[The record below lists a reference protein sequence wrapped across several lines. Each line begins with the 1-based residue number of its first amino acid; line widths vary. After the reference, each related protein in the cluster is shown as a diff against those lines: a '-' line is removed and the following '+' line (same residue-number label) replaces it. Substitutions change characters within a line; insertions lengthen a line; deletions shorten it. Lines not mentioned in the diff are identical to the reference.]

1 MNKTKI
7 HAMSSF
13 FVLAVFLCVLPSRGD
28 GATVSVDCSSA
39 SLQAGVDKAKPGD
52 TVLVSGTCNEN
63 LVVPEHVQKIT
74 LDGQGKATISGTDKA
89 KDTILVYGRGI
100 TIKGLTITG
109 GRDGIQMLMGGT
121 ALVDGNTIEKVG
133 RFGVYVTQHSSS
145 RIVNNT
151 IQNNGQFAISV
162 SGSAF
167 AYIGF
172 LGYLDL
178 MDKTTSPNVIQGN
191 GRAGIHVH
199 RTAYARIAGNTISN
213 NKLNGIEVEG
223 VSHAQIGGNTINGNG
238 GDGIHISENSSVNLG
253 SGKGTRILDLPNV
266 TTAANKGFGISCS
279 EGGSANG
286 SLGSLNGAKGA
297 KDFDNS
303 CADRLRP

>member
-1 MNKTKI
+1 MDQTKI
-7 HAMSSF
+7 GAISLF
-13 FVLAVFLCVLPSRGD
+13 LVFVVLLYVLPSRGD

-52 TVLVSGTCNEN
+52 TVLVSGTCSEN
-63 LVVPEHVQKIT
+63 LVIPEHVQKIT

-89 KDTILVYGRGI
+89 KDTILIYGKGI
-100 TIKGLTITG
+100 TIKGFTIMG
-109 GRDGIQMLMGGT
+109 GRDGIQILMGGT

-133 RFGVYVTQHSSS
+133 RFGVYVTQHSSA

-151 IQNNGQFAISV
+151 IQNNGQFGIAV
-162 SGSAF
+162 SGGAF

-178 MDKTTSPNVIQGN
+178 MDKNTSPNVVQGN

-199 RTAYARIAGNTISN
+199 RTSYARIAGNTISN

-223 VSHAQIGGNTINGNG
+223 VSHAQIGGNTINANG
-238 GDGIHISENSSVNLG
+238 EDGIHISENSSVNLG
-253 SGKGTRILDLPNV
+253 SGKGTRILDIHNS
-266 TTAANKGFGISCS
+266 TTAVNKGFGISCS

-303 CADRLRP
+303 CADRMRP

>member
-1 MNKTKI
+1 M
-7 HAMSSF
+7 
-13 FVLAVFLCVLPSRGD
+13 
-28 GATVSVDCSSA
+28 
-39 SLQAGVDKAKPGD
+39 
-52 TVLVSGTCNEN
+52 VSGRCQEN
-63 LVVPEHVQKIT
+63 LLIPEEVQRIT

-89 KDTILVYGRGI
+89 KDTILVYGRRI
-100 TIKGLTITG
+100 TIKGFTITG
-109 GRDGIQMLMGGT
+109 GRDGIQILMGGT
-121 ALVDGNTIEKVG
+121 ALVDGNTIEKAE
-133 RFGVYVTQHSSS
+133 RFGVYVSQHSSA

-151 IQNNGQFAISV
+151 IQNNGEFGITV
-162 SGSAF
+162 SGGSF

-199 RTAYARIAGNTISN
+199 RTSYARIAGNTVSN

-238 GDGIHISENSSVNLG
+238 IDGLHVSENSSVNLG
-253 SGKGTRILDLPNV
+253 SGKGTRILDIPNG
-266 TTAANKGFGISCS
+266 TTKANKGFGISCS
-279 EGGSANG
+279 EGGSTNG